1 MRILICGDRYW
12 NNIKTIISAL
22 QYISLSERVDYKDMV
37 IIEGE
42 ASGADKLGKEAAL
55 MLGVPKEN
63 ILEYPAPWGEIEG
76 KPAYQIGTRGNGSRF
91 WKAAGPV
98 RNRKMLNEGN
108 PDIVLA
114 FHRDITVSYGTK
126 DMVTIA
132 MKAGKKVIIQG
143 VRGNR
148 PVVYNNG
155 EQLTLFTEETFK
167 NEIIR

>member
-12 NNIKTIISAL
+12 NDISTIML
-22 QYISLSERVDYKDMV
+22 LLKYVHLTERVEYKDMI

-42 ASGADKLGKEAAL
+42 ATGADKLGKQAAL
-55 MLGVPKEN
+55 EVGVLPEN

-76 KPAYQIGTRGNGSRF
+76 KPAYQIGTRGNGSKY

-98 RNRKMLNEGN
+98 RNRKMLKEGN

-114 FHRDITVSYGTK
+114 FHRDITVSHGTK

-132 MKAGKKVIIQG
+132 IKAGKKVIVQG
-143 VRGNR
+143 VRGTR
-148 PVVYNNG
+148 PVVY
-155 EQLTLFTEETFK
+155 EKDQQLTLFTEKVF
-167 NEIIR
+167 R